1 MKRVRVVGT
10 SGSGKT
16 TLAQRLAERLGV
28 PHIELDALH
37 WKPGWQ
43 MAHPDEFARRIAEAT
58 SGDAWV
64 MDGNYSAVAAGIVPW
79 ERVDTLIFL
88 DYPLWVVMWR
98 VITRTFWRAI
108 TGAELWNGNRERW
121 RETFSR
127 DSIIVWSLTTYHR
140 RRRQYRA
147 LVRTPDV
154 AGVTI
159 IHLRSPRDADRWLRR
174 IPDRTRAG
182 SPGGQDRELV

>member
-37 WKPGWQ
+37 WDPGWQ
-43 MAHPDEFARRIAEAT
+43 MAHPDVFAQRVAEAS
-58 SGDAWV
+58 SGDEWV
-64 MDGNYSAVAAGIVPW
+64 MDGNYSGTSVRIVPW
-79 ERVDTLIFL
+79 DRVDTLIFL

-98 VITRTFWRAI
+98 VVTRTLRRAS
-108 TGAELWNGNRERW
+108 TGVELWNGNRERW

-127 DSIIVWSLTTYHR
+127 DSIILWSLTTYHR

-147 LVRTPDV
+147 LVGTPEL

-159 IHLRSPRDADRWLRR
+159 IHLRSPREANRWLSR
-174 IPDRTRAG
+174 IPERAG
-182 SPGGQDRELV
+182 VGSAGGSDRKVF